1 MQIKTT
7 LQNLSSYKKNL
18 AVRKTI
24 HEYLQEKGYLELE
37 LPVLS
42 PVLIPESYLEN
53 FHTEFR
59 YMDTTVPMYLTP
71 SPELF
76 IKRLLSEGIG
86 NCYYM
91 GKSFRNSEPNSP
103 KHQPEFTMLEFY
115 QVDASYKD
123 IAIEVLGMLQA
134 LAQKLYGST
143 TFEYQGIPIN
153 VGKWEEYTIAEVF
166 EKWSGIQEETLFDHQ
181 SFLKQAETKGYTTKG
196 FSYEDVFSQMYTQ
209 EIEPHLGMN
218 GYPTILYDYPKE
230 FAALSKPNT
239 DGRTAQRFEFYIAGL
254 ELGNCYSELTDWQ
267 EQETRFHNEVKLR
280 RESGK
285 MDILP
290 DWGFIENLKKGLPD
304 CSGIAIGVDRLAM
317 VFTNSAAIEDT
328 QLLVI
333 E

>member
-1 MQIKTT
+1 MQIKTIP
-7 LQNLSSYKKNL
+7 QNLDRYTKNL
-18 AVRKTI
+18 TVRRTI
-24 HEYLQEKGYLELE
+24 HQYLQSKKYLELE

-59 YMDTTVPMYLTP
+59 YMDTTAPMYLTP

-76 IKRLLSEGIG
+76 IKRLLSDGIG
-86 NCYYM
+86 DCYYM

-115 QVDASYKD
+115 KVGATYKD
-123 IAIEVLGMLQA
+123 IAAEVLGMMQS
-134 LAQKLYGST
+134 LAQKLYGSIV
-143 TFEYQGIPIN
+143 FEYQGVPIS
-153 VGKWEEYTIAEVF
+153 VEKWEELTISEAF
-166 EKWSGIQEETLFDHQ
+166 KKWSSIDEETLFDHAL
-181 SFLKQAETKGYTTKG
+181 FLKKANEKGYTTEG

-218 GYPTILYDYPKE
+218 GYPTILFDYPKE
-230 FAALSKPNT
+230 FAALSKPNP

-267 EQETRFHNEVKLR
+267 EQEKRFHNEVKLR
-280 RESGK
+280 RQSGK

-290 DWGFIENLKKGLPD
+290 DWGFIETLKKGLPD

-317 VFTNSAAIEDT
+317 VFTDSAAIEDT
-328 QLLVI
+328 QLLII